1 MSPHMRNIPG
11 GTCGLWFLGMH
22 EQRLLSSGRFVFPNC
37 LNVVLWIILRWC
49 ILSWSRFLLFISRHQ
64 ASCGVIVKPVA
75 QWSCLLGCRRWNSN
89 IRANY
94 QQPPIN
100 QRQSP
105 PIVLRRQPWTHQ
117 TKDNNLLSY
126 CFVIQQIRRVL
137 IKPEKS
143 VNNIRSEIL
152 WRASWSPTHAVKTA
166 VGYLQS
172 TSGTRSRFHPETQK
186 LAGPSGRERACV

>member
-11 GTCGLWFLGMH
+11 GTCGLWFLGMY

-37 LNVVLWIILRWC
+37 LNVVLLIILRWC

-64 ASCGVIVKPVA
+64 ARCGVIVKPAA

-89 IRANY
+89 IRVNY

-105 PIVLRRQPWTHQ
+105 PIVPCRQPRTRQ

-126 CFVIQQIRRVL
+126 CFVIQQVRRVL
-137 IKPEKS
+137 MKPQKF
-143 VNNIRSEIL
+143 VNNRRSEIL
-152 WRASWSPTHAVKTA
+152 WRASWSPTRVVTTA

-172 TSGTRSRFHPETQK
+172 TSGTRSQFHLETQK
-186 LAGPSGRERACV
+186 LAGPSGRVRTHV